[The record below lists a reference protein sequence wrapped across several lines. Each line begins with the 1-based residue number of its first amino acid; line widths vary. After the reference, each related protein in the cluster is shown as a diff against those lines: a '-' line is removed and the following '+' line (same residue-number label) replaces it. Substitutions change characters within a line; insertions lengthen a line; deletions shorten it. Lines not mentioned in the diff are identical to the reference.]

1 MRPDENHWF
10 DESCARAFWDQ
21 RHAVPYQELL
31 RDTVAWLAPRPGE
44 RWLDL
49 GCGCGQL
56 TTQLWQQSAGRLAQ
70 VVAFDCASV
79 NAEAIDRLR
88 STLAPTPA
96 EGQLMFQTGNFSDG
110 LPTLPSATFDGI
122 VSGLAISY
130 AESRDETGRWT
141 DAAYN
146 RVLAEAYRVL
156 RPGGR
161 LVFSVNVPSPRFWR
175 ILWRSLW
182 KGLRTAHLGRVLLNA
197 LKMQRYGSWLKREA
211 ARGRFHYLPLEGV
224 LARLEAAGFVGLEH
238 RRSYAGQAFIFRA
251 HKAALPSCRPRSADV
266 EIGQK
271 RQSA

>member
-1 MRPDENHWF
+1 MRTAENHWF
-10 DESCARAFWDQ
+10 DEKCARAFWDQ

-31 RDTVAWLAPRPGE
+31 RDTAAWLGARPGE

-56 TTQLWQQSAGRLAQ
+56 TTQLWQQSAGQLAQ

-88 STLAPTPA
+88 NTLAPRPA
-96 EGQLMFQTGNFSDG
+96 EGQLVFQAGNFSRG
-110 LPTLPSATFDGI
+110 LPMLPSAMFDGI

-130 AESRDETGRWT
+130 AESRNESGHWT
-141 DAAYN
+141 DEAYN

-161 LVFSVNVPSPRFWR
+161 LVFSVNVPAPRFWR
-175 ILWRSLW
+175 IMWRSLW

-197 LKMQRYGSWLKREA
+197 LRMQRYGSWLKREA

-224 LARLEAAGFVGLEH
+224 LDRLAAAGFVEVEH
-238 RRSYAGQAFIFRA
+238 CRSYAGQAFIFRA
-251 HKAALPSCRPRSADV
+251 HKAALPAARLRTN
-266 EIGQK
+266 G
-271 RQSA
+271 